1 MPPKSPRR
9 PSADAARKSAPSK
22 PTPATLENTPAP
34 KVDAKPAPTPEA
46 ASAPV
51 KAAAKPAAKSRVRV
65 AKAATPAPTAAPVA
79 PAVPLPSAADEHL
92 IARIARAIAKA
103 DPRCAIPAHEITDT
117 TEVPMTGLYAGLARA
132 ALAASQ
138 G

>member
-65 AKAATPAPTAAPVA
+65 AKAATRAAPVA